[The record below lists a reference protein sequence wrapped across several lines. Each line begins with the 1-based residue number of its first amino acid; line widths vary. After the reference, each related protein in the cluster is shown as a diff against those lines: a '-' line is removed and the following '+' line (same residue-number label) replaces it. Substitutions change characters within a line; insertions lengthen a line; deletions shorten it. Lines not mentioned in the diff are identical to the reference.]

1 MPLAPAGIGTALFHG
16 RHVHAFT
23 CPRLRG
29 LPLLPRAADASSS
42 SDSDSKPAV
51 QSQSTFATLIKA
63 GDGWTCRVIKQ
74 TIQVG
79 TRSFELQE
87 IYGIDQSA
95 GTSDTAKADDLD
107 DEGGRE
113 CVICMTD
120 PRDTTVLPCRHMCM
134 CNKCA
139 KVLRLQTNKCPI
151 CRCAVESLLQ
161 IKVKG
166 ADKPE
171 PPAAVAVAA
180 VAAGYPA
187 AAAGGASSEPV
198 VDN

>member
-1 MPLAPAGIGTALFHG
+1 LRACAHLSARPYLA
-16 RHVHAFT
+16 
-23 CPRLRG
+23 
-29 LPLLPRAADASSS
+29 LLPRAAEASSS
-42 SDSDSKPAV
+42 SDSATKPAV
-51 QSQSTFATLIKA
+51 QSQSTFATLVKA
-63 GDGWTCRVIKQ
+63 GDGWTCRVLKQ

-95 GTSDTAKADDLD
+95 GTSDAAKADDLD

-139 KVLRLQTNKCPI
+139 KVLRLQSNKCPI

-171 PPAAVAVAA
+171 QPPAAPAGSAATEQVA
-180 VAAGYPA
+180 
-187 AAAGGASSEPV
+187 
-198 VDN
+198 N

>member
-1 MPLAPAGIGTALFHG
+1 MRAARRGPAAAHGAARSPPSVPCRAPRLPPPFSHTRAAPAGAG
-16 RHVHAFT
+16 
-23 CPRLRG
+23 
-29 LPLLPRAADASSS
+29 SS
-42 SDSDSKPAV
+42 SDAKSAV
-51 QSQSTFATLIKA
+51 QSQSTFATLHKE
-63 GDGWTCRVIKQ
+63 DGGSWSCRVLKQ

-95 GTSDTAKADDLD
+95 NGGNETAKADDLD
-107 DEGGRE
+107 EDGGRE

-151 CRCAVESLLQ
+151 CRCPVDSLLQ

-166 ADKPE
+166 SDKPE
-171 PPAAVAVAA
+171 APAGPPAAA
-180 VAAGYPA
+180 YPGTA
-187 AAAGGASSEPV
+187 AASEAK
-198 VDN
+198 

>member
-1 MPLAPAGIGTALFHG
+1 MHRT
-16 RHVHAFT
+16 
-23 CPRLRG
+23 
-29 LPLLPRAADASSS
+29 PLLTLHPRSRRRVACSAARAAANGGSSEAKS
-42 SDSDSKPAV
+42 AV
-51 QSQSTFATLIKA
+51 QSQSTFATVLKDEE
-63 GDGWTCRVIKQ
+63 GKWSCRVLKQ

-79 TRSFELQE
+79 ARSFELQE

-95 GTSDTAKADDLD
+95 NGGNETAKADDLD
-107 DEGGRE
+107 EDGGRE

-151 CRCAVESLLQ
+151 CRCPVESLLQ

-166 ADKPE
+166 ADKPVA
-171 PPAAVAVAA
+171 PGAAGPSGSGYPGVAA
-180 VAAGYPA
+180 DAK
-187 AAAGGASSEPV
+187 
-198 VDN
+198 